1 MNIIL
6 FIIFGALVGWVTS
19 LVVETSIRQSIIGD
33 IVLGVLGA
41 LAGGLIMDFFG
52 QPAVTGF
59 NLYSILVALIG
70 AVLLVLIE
78 RALSR
83 SF

>member
-6 FIIFGALVGWVTS
+6 FIIFGALVGWITS
-19 LVVETSIRQSIIGD
+19 LVVGTNIRQSIIGD

-52 QPAVTGF
+52 QPGVTSF

-70 AVLLVLIE
+70 AVVLVLIG

>member
-1 MNIIL
+1 MGTAGRQNI
-6 FIIFGALVGWVTS
+6 V
-19 LVVETSIRQSIIGD
+19 GD

-41 LAGGLIMDFFG
+41 LAGGLVMDFFG
-52 QPAVTGF
+52 QPGVAGF

-70 AVLLVLIE
+70 AVVLVLIG

-83 SF
+83 AF

>member
-6 FIIFGALVGWVTS
+6 FIIFGALVGWITS
-19 LVVETSIRQSIIGD
+19 LVVGTNIRQSIIGD

-52 QPAVTGF
+52 QPGVTGF
-59 NLYSILVALIG
+59 NLYSILIALIG
-70 AVLLVLIE
+70 AVVLVLIG